1 MKMMS
6 RLIIAVL
13 GVGYYVGCS
22 DVKFEKDYTV
32 NPCQNSGQNCVIQN
46 GREEYAINKT
56 ASGGVVDIVFMVDNS
71 GSMSFEHTK
80 MADRFST
87 FIQTLDNQAIDYRI
101 GIITS
106 HLTEREEYGV
116 QDNSFPK
123 DGELLTFANGA
134 KFITQAD
141 ANRETLFRQGVQR
154 HETLKCEAWL
164 RSNPN
169 SSSTAD
175 YNANCAASGDES
187 GIYAL
192 NRFLDRSSAIVRSN
206 ATLAIV
212 ILSDEDERSTMYN
225 TNQSYKLA
233 SYDLPQNFLER
244 ARARFGAKAI
254 SVHSIVVNPGSMSG
268 DATAAAEAIANGVYQ
283 PPVSTYDSRTMLNP
297 QASSFFHPSSYQVS
311 CLNSQYNQLGMP
323 AGSRNIVNGSYGFQY
338 ALLSKMTDGIV
349 GDICASSYG
358 NQLADIGNNIVDR
371 VSDIQL
377 ACANPEDLEVS
388 ITQNGV
394 SYWVEGSLL
403 KFSTTL
409 NPGTKVTGKY
419 FCQPL

>member
-106 HLTEREEYGV
+106 DVSGGTSGA
-116 QDNSFPK
+116 FPK
-123 DGELLTFANGA
+123 NGDLLTFGNGA
-134 KFITQAD
+134 KFITQND
-141 ANRETLFRQGVQR
+141 SNRTQLFIQGVQR
-154 HETLKCEAWL
+154 QETVQCENWL
-164 RSNPN
+164 RANPTN
-169 SSSTAD
+169 NTSSSTYQSGYAT
-175 YNANCAASGDES
+175 NCPMSGDER

-192 NRFLDRSSAIVRSN
+192 NMFLDKSSAIVRSN
-206 ATLAIV
+206 AALAV
-212 ILSDEDERSTMYN
+212 VVLADEDERSSAYN
-225 TNQSYKLA
+225 TNEGYKLA
-233 SYDLPQNFLER
+233 TYDLPQNFLER
-244 ARARFGAKAI
+244 ARSRFGAKAI
-254 SVHSIVVNPGSMSG
+254 SVHSIVVNPGSFSG
-268 DATAAAEAIANGVYQ
+268 DATAAAEAIAAG
-283 PPVSTYDSRTMLNP
+283 TYSYSYYGGATLNP
-297 QASSFFHPSSYQVS
+297 QASSFFHPSSYQQS
-311 CLNSQYNQLGMP
+311 CLSQQSNQINPGYANNL
-323 AGSRNIVNGSYGFQY
+323 SGSYGFQY
-338 ALLSKMTDGIV
+338 TLLSKMTGGVV

-377 ACANPEDLEVS
+377 ACSNPEDLEVS